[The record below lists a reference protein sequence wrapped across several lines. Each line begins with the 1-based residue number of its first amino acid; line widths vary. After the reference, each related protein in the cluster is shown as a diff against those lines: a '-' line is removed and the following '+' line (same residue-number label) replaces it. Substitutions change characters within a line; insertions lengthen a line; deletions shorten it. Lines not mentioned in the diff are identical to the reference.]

1 MDKVTYLHI
10 FIFRANM
17 SMQILCLKFPHL
29 DFHSTARRPE
39 SMILD
44 FLRRQ
49 DRKKAN
55 ELKEKK
61 HMAKNTE
68 YCRWLVI
75 TNLSFWWKS
84 FGTVN
89 IFFKFASE
97 RVDTH
102 FSGGRSNQDLCAMY
116 PICAMSLSFPRL
128 SHSFGGVFFFQIRCR

>member
-29 DFHSTARRPE
+29 DFHLTARRPE

-49 DRKKAN
+49 DRKKSN

-61 HMAKNTE
+61 NI
-68 YCRWLVI
+68 WLRI
-75 TNLSFWWKS
+75 Q
-84 FGTVN
+84 N
-89 IFFKFASE
+89 IA
-97 RVDTH
+97 D
-102 FSGGRSNQDLCAMY
+102 D
-116 PICAMSLSFPRL
+116 
-128 SHSFGGVFFFQIRCR
+128 